1 MAELTSHFGTWTF
14 DGQTLRITPGT
25 HRRVHKVRKVLGELA
40 IPLTAIAGLSY
51 EPGRKTGR
59 VRVRLKP
66 GADPLSQI
74 AGGRLGDNADP
85 YQLTVEPE
93 QQQAAGYLV
102 DAVNFSPRPD
112 GTPETFDRYVLPG
125 PAVPVTVSIAEG
137 SVSCDGSRVAIDWG
151 WQAPEAKRKL
161 GRKELSLTAL
171 EGVDWRPMVGLND
184 GLLRFRVRGLDT
196 ALPPE
201 ADPHCV
207 RLLWGTENE
216 LLTVLVAAAVVAR
229 LPHPNAPAVSEP
241 DERDRPQPDASSLE
255 EVDGVLRRLRE
266 LGDLH
271 RDGIL
276 DDDEF
281 AAAKQALLRRLSG

>member
-1 MAELTSHFGTWTF
+1 M
-14 DGQTLRITPGT
+14 
-25 HRRVHKVRKVLGELA
+25 
-40 IPLTAIAGLSY
+40 
-51 EPGRKTGR
+51 
-59 VRVRLKP
+59 
-66 GADPLSQI
+66 
-74 AGGRLGDNADP
+74 
-85 YQLTVEPE
+85 
-93 QQQAAGYLV
+93 
-102 DAVNFSPRPD
+102 
-112 GTPETFDRYVLPG
+112 
-125 PAVPVTVSIAEG
+125 
-137 SVSCDGSRVAIDWG
+137 SCDGSRVAIDWG

-161 GRKELSLTAL
+161 GHKELSLTAL
-171 EGVDWRPMVGLND
+171 DGVDWRPMVGLND